1 MHISCTYSGS
11 VQDLKYCYRHFQYF
25 IPDNGPCNEIEGGGR
40 LMRAGSP
47 RLLFGVKIWTAN
59 LRTRYKQSKEQGAQT
74 RKGKYLRF
82 VVITSKEPRPF

>member
-1 MHISCTYSGS
+1 MVHAMR
-11 VQDLKYCYRHFQYF
+11 LR
-25 IPDNGPCNEIEGGGR
+25 GGGR